1 MQPQANRIQLSVM
14 LKACGRRACLS
25 NDRPVGSDY
34 LVNSPATVH
43 LIGIGRSIRS
53 SPLASIRSALSHS
66 RSQLYCRRLA
76 VAHIAVSDIPSESR
90 LFERSTAFSAP
101 LLTRLCS

>member
-34 LVNSPATVH
+34 LVNSPATVR
-43 LIGIGRSIRS
+43 LIGIGRSVRS
-53 SPLASIRSALSHS
+53 SPLASIRSALSQR
-66 RSQLYCRRLA
+66 RSQLYCRR
-76 VAHIAVSDIPSESR
+76 VVVVHIAVPENPSESR
-90 LFERSTAFSAP
+90 LFEPVSYSRQRF
-101 LLTRLCS
+101 